1 MKKIIITINRECG
14 SGGGSIATQLGQRLN
29 MKVYGRNLLESVA
42 KDYGITMDEMDS
54 IKAQKTSWWNDFC
67 RFYQQFGAASH
78 TIGSDKPTPMSIF
91 YAESRLLRD
100 LAEKESC
107 IIVGRAG
114 FHIFRDNPDA
124 YHILITASRASRIA
138 RVAAKYHLTPDEA
151 AETIDRVDHERDIFT
166 QTVAQTSR
174 YDARNYNLCL
184 DVSNLDINLLIDFLA
199 ENVRKVIG

>member
-114 FHIFRDNPDA
+114 FHVFRDNPDA
-124 YHILITASRASRIA
+124 YHILITASRANRIA

-184 DVSNLDINLLIDFLA
+184 DVSNLDINLLVDFLA